1 MTGDE
6 ARGFPAFPAQPGR
19 RSTRGKSWWG
29 RAWVQALEDTSL
41 DSDQLRKGRRYANS
55 GQVGTITVSPGRIA
69 AVVHGPEDSYEA
81 AVLVD
86 RLSDDEWRRF
96 LDQVGARAG
105 HIAALLDGEMP
116 HDLVDAAAD
125 AGVPLLPG
133 IGDLDPSCTCD
144 GWELPCQ
151 HAAALC
157 YQLGWLLD
165 EDPFVLL
172 LMRGQSRETLLD
184 DLQHRMTTTVPVAS
198 GNADQPGS
206 VGPLAAEAGA
216 IGSAAVGAGPESGA
230 AVRDASAGTLAAEAY
245 ALSAV
250 PGLPEPPD
258 VPAKAEPD
266 DIVING
272 TQPPAGMEPAT
283 LPLLVLDAARRARAL
298 LSALLAGAPEPWLL
312 DEWQDAIRLAA
323 DYPGLTDRLCAETGR
338 PAELAVAVQA
348 WSYGGAAALDVLEH
362 TWTPDPSELAR
373 ARTELLAAW
382 DDPDNLEI
390 AVAGNQLTTTAGA
403 TVSQLRLD
411 RLGRWHPYRRTADQ
425 WLPAGPADRDPT
437 SLLAVLDE
445 LGANRCI
452 GDGAH

>member
-1 MTGDE
+1 MTRNA
-6 ARGFPAFPAQPGR
+6 ARGFPAFPAQPGH

-69 AVVHGPEDSYEA
+69 AVVHAPEDSYEA
-81 AVLVD
+81 AVVVD
-86 RLSDDEWRRF
+86 HLSGDEWRRF

-172 LMRGQSRETLLD
+172 LMRGRSRERLLD
-184 DLQHRMTTTVPVAS
+184 DLQHRMTAGVSVAS
-198 GNADQPGS
+198 GNFGQSDTVGS
-206 VGPLAAEAGA
+206 PAVGAGA
-216 IGSAAVGAGPESGA
+216 IGSGPESGFA
-230 AVRDASAGTLAAEAY
+230 APDASAGTLAEEAY
-245 ALSAV
+245 ALSPV

-258 VPAKAEPD
+258 LPAKAEPD

-272 TQPPAGMEPAT
+272 SQPPPGMAPAT
-283 LPLLVLDAARRARAL
+283 LPLLVHDAARRARAL
-298 LSALLAGAPEPWLL
+298 LSALLTGAPQPWLL
-312 DEWQDAIRLAA
+312 DEWQDAVRLAA
-323 DYPGLTDRLCAETGR
+323 DYPVLSDRLSTAIDR
-338 PAELAVAVQA
+338 PTELALAVQA
-348 WSYGGAAALDVLEH
+348 WSYGGAAGLDVLEH

-390 AVAGNQLTTTAGA
+390 AVNGNQFTTTAGA
-403 TVSQLRLD
+403 AAFQLRLD
-411 RLGRWHPYRRTADQ
+411 RLGRWHPYRRTGAQ

-437 SLLAVLDE
+437 SLLAVLD
-445 LGANRCI
+445 
-452 GDGAH
+452 D

>member
-1 MTGDE
+1 MTKDA
-6 ARGFPAFPAQPGR
+6 ARGFPPFPAQPGR
-19 RSTRGKSWWG
+19 RSTRGQSWWG

-41 DSDQLRKGRRYANS
+41 DSDQLRKGRRCANS

-69 AVVHGPEDSYEA
+69 AVVHRPEDSYES

-116 HDLVDAAAD
+116 HDLVEAAAD
-125 AGVPLLPG
+125 AGAPLLLG

-172 LMRGQSRETLLD
+172 LMRGRSRESLLD
-184 DLQHRMTTTVPVAS
+184 DLQHRMTAGFSVAS
-198 GNADQPGS
+198 GNPDHSGS
-206 VGPLAAEAGA
+206 VGPQPERAGGVGPGGIRAGA
-216 IGSAAVGAGPESGA
+216 VGSGPESGSA
-230 AVRDASAGTLAAEAY
+230 ARGALAGTLAAEAY
-245 ALSAV
+245 AISAM

-258 VPAKAEPD
+258 LPAKAEPD
-266 DIVING
+266 DIVVNG
-272 TQPPAGMEPAT
+272 TQPPPGMEPAT

-312 DEWQDAIRLAA
+312 DEWQDAVRLAA
-323 DYPGLTDRLCAETGR
+323 EYPVLINRLSIAIGR
-338 PAELAVAVQA
+338 PAELAVPVQA
-348 WSYGGAAALDVLEH
+348 WSYGGAAGLDVLEH

-382 DDPDNLEI
+382 DDPNNLEI
-390 AVAGNQLTTTAGA
+390 AVNGNQLTTTAGTA
-403 TVSQLRLD
+403 VSQLRLD
-411 RLGRWHPYRRTADQ
+411 RLGRWHPYRRTDDQ

-445 LGANRCI
+445 VVP
-452 GDGAH
+452 AH